1 MENYDMFD
9 NEVET
14 ENTVEMNKSRK
25 GDLAEH
31 KAVTWLWEQ
40 GYEVFLNCG
49 CSGPID
55 IVAYKDGECTL
66 IDVKTTQREYRPNKG
81 DWRIGEKRTDEQKA
95 NKIVFLS
102 YNPESGNFYWINHR
116 D

>member
-9 NEVET
+9 NEVEK
-14 ENTVEMNKSRK
+14 ENTVELNRSRK

-66 IDVKTTQREYRPNKG
+66 VDVKTLHNKYKTG
-81 DWRIGEKRTDEQKA
+81 QIKQTRTEQQVKY
-95 NKIVFLS
+95 NVRFLGFH
-102 YNPESGNFYWINHR
+102 PKTRKLRWINHK
-116 D
+116 DTA

>member
-1 MENYDMFD
+1 MENYEMFD
-9 NEVET
+9 NEAET
-14 ENTVEMNKSRK
+14 ENTVEMNRSRK

-40 GYEVFLNCG
+40 GYEVFRNCG

-81 DWRIGEKRTDEQKA
+81 DWRIGIKRTDEQKE
-95 NKIVFLS
+95 NNIVFLS
-102 YNPESGNFYWINHR
+102 YNPESGDFYWINHR